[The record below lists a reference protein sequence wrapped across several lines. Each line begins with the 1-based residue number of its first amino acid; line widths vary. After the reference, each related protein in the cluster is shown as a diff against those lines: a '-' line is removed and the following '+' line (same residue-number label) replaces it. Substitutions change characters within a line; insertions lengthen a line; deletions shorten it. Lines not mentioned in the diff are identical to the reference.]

1 MCGCVFFKRVKQEW
15 KKGET
20 MKRVS
25 QYAYINAKIRGMRSK
40 LLPSSTMDSLVG
52 AGNFETL
59 IRLLEGTYYKA
70 LISSIPARE
79 LSPGRLD
86 KVFSQDFMER
96 FETVISF
103 APGGSKDLLN
113 SMKKKFEATTLKTL
127 IRAKA
132 AKVDLDRAMRYVIP
146 VGAFTEDVC
155 RKLLEAKDIREL
167 AGAIPEPDLRRAVGG
182 ALFEYE
188 KLNVTFPIEAAVD
201 QEVYGELWKDVKRL
215 KGTDKPSGQKLIGA
229 EIDAINTRSVLRSK
243 VLGLEPEY
251 AVSYLLKVNYR
262 LRLKDLKEAL
272 GAESVSD
279 AVKLLAMHQY
289 RKVMMIALQKYMK
302 EESLAAF
309 ELALDRLRAEASKKV
324 SYTRSPFQVGTILSY
339 LNLKWFEIRNL
350 KAIVTGKVDGLS
362 PGHIREFLVY

>member
-1 MCGCVFFKRVKQEW
+1 
-15 KKGET
+15 

-59 IRLLEGTYYKA
+59 IRLLESTYYKA
-70 LISSIPARE
+70 VISRIPARE
-79 LSPGRLD
+79 LSPESLD
-86 KVFSQDFMER
+86 RVFSQDFMER

-103 APGGSKDLLN
+103 APGGSKNLLD
-113 SMKKKFEATTLKTL
+113 SMKKKFEAATLKTL
-127 IRAKA
+127 IRAKV
-132 AKVDLDRAMRYVIP
+132 AKVEIDRAMRYAIP

-155 RKLLEAKDIREL
+155 RRLLGTKDIREF
-167 AGAIPEPDLRRAVGG
+167 AGEIPEPDLRRAVGG

-188 KLNVTFPIEAAVD
+188 KLNATFPLEAAVD
-201 QEVYGELWKDVKRL
+201 QQVYGELWRDVNQL
-215 KGTDKPSGQKLIGA
+215 KGTDKPSGQKLIGT

-243 VLGLEPEY
+243 VLELEPEY
-251 AVSYLLKVNYR
+251 ARSYLLKVTYR
-262 LRLKDLKEAL
+262 LRHKDLKEAL
-272 GAESVSD
+272 EAESVSD
-279 AVKLLAMHQY
+279 AVKQLAIHQY

-302 EESLAAF
+302 DKSLAAF
-309 ELALDRLRAEASKKV
+309 ELALDGLRAEASKKI
-324 SYTRSPFQVGTILSY
+324 SYTRSPFQVGTILSF